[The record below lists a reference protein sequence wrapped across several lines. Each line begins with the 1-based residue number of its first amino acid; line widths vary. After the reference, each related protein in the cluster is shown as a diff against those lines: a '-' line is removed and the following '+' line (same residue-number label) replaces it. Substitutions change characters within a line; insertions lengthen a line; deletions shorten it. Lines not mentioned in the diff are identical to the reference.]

1 MSWGTLSGIISVEG
15 VPLGAQETI
24 VYLLPQ
30 LVTRARASSEEE
42 GVLQSQQEPLREVME
57 PACRTDQVSVSPAA
71 LQPCQLSPFTQTPS
85 QCLQHM
91 LLPPPCP
98 PFPSALLH
106 LCHHFQPH
114 HSIHFASI
122 ISSSLTV
129 PITSIIF
136 SSITVCI
143 NAIFSKLT
151 P

>member
-1 MSWGTLSGIISVEG
+1 MSWGTLPGIISVEG

-24 VYLLPQ
+24 VYLLPH

-71 LQPCQLSPFTQTPS
+71 FQPCQLSPFTQ
-85 QCLQHM
+85 HM
-91 LLPPPCP
+91 LSPPPCP